1 MLLSLAVVWQG
12 CEAAGGEAGY
22 SPEEC
27 SDACARVAA
36 ADCGDVGS
44 SCFDSCVS
52 NPNAQHQGD
61 CPLELKAYFDCW
73 WQAGAYECDADERT
87 QAVGCDMERSTY
99 LTCSGDAGAGGAS
112 GANGA
117 SDGGAGGSA
126 GAPNAAGAAVGGA
139 TETEAAA
146 GADTGGVAGAGG

>member
-27 SDACARVAA
+27 SDACNRVAA
-36 ADCGDVGS
+36 ANCGDVGS

-52 NPNAQHQGD
+52 YPNAQHQGD

-87 QAVGCDMERSTY
+87 QAVGCDTERSTY
-99 LTCSGDAGAGGAS
+99 LTCWGDAGAGGAS
-112 GANGA
+112 GA